1 MFYLVKTMRKFYLIG
16 MLLTFVACSEETEIT
31 PPSKGEEE
39 VKEIVS
45 VLEENDEISDFVEV
59 LKNVNVADLEEDEL
73 TVFAVRN
80 SSAAAS
86 RSTVLDSAS
95 IKRHIAKG
103 RYGKVDLTDGKVL
116 ESISGESLYVTRAGE
131 DIYINGVVIE
141 GEAIQAGNSYVYVVP
156 EVMEQQSEPVNV
168 YVTTINVY
176 AINQGNSAK
185 SPLKDVTVVVNKAK
199 KDSLGIIYTKGDSLG
214 VWKTDEQGQVVV
226 KHTEKLIAF
235 NVYKADYS
243 DKYDNYLL
251 GGIDNTGKF
260 MYVDLNGDGKFT
272 KEDKVDFALPYYVD
286 YENNTKASTKTVY
299 MTTDIAEPE
308 VPEELPDADSVRV
321 AWKDVLTD
329 YMRYNVEAESKLVQG
344 YANFD
349 YSQVGSLSDSL
360 WSKAYNL
367 VNKGNQFVD
376 VLSNSTEEQYFE
388 LKQNILMDLSLV
400 YTQLYGYYG
409 QMVDRG
415 SVIPEDQLIEQM
427 ESLSMYINGN
437 RRYALSVMLA
447 KVHLLRQD
455 WQGAAYSC
463 EEVIASGV
471 YSLEPQLDH
480 TMVSS
485 SESKEVIASGVY
497 SLEPQLDHTMVSS
510 SESKEVIYGDFYAD
524 GKYIHPLLYK
534 EVLIMAAY
542 ANFKMGTI
550 NKALQFVNE
559 LLASYGYAPVS
570 IDEVEG
576 TLQEFV
582 AKLYGTGQSY
592 PYARILSMKFGVN
605 GFETPKNWFLPV
617 PESALLS
624 CPNLRQNPGY

>member
-1 MFYLVKTMRKFYLIG
+1 MRKFYFYLIG
-16 MLLTFVACSEETEIT
+16 MLLTFAACSEETEIT
-31 PPSKGEEE
+31 LPSKGEEE

-45 VLEENDEISDFVEV
+45 ALEENDEISDFVEV
-59 LKNVNVADLEEDEL
+59 LKTVNVADLEEDEL

-80 SSAAAS
+80 SSAAMS
-86 RSTVLDSAS
+86 RSAALDSTS
-95 IKRHIAKG
+95 VKRHTAKG

-116 ESISGESLYVTRAGE
+116 ESISGESLYVTRTGE

-176 AINQGNSAK
+176 AINQGNSSE
-185 SPLKDVTVVVNKAK
+185 SPLKDVAVVVNKVG
-199 KDSLGIIYTKGDSLG
+199 KDSLGIYTKGDSLG
-214 VWKTDEQGQVVV
+214 VWKTDEQGQVVI
-226 KHTEKLIAF
+226 KHTENQIVF

-251 GGIDNTGKF
+251 AGVDNAGKF
-260 MYVDLNGDGKFT
+260 MYVDLNADGMHT
-272 KEDKVDFALPYYVD
+272 KEDKVDFELPYYVGYVD
-286 YENNTKASTKTVY
+286 DVKSSTKTVY

-376 VLSNSTEEQYFE
+376 MLSNSTEEQYFE

-415 SVIPEDQLIEQM
+415 SVIPEDQLIKQM
-427 ESLSMYINGN
+427 ESLSMYVNGN

-447 KVHLLRQD
+447 KVHLLRQG

-471 YSLEPQLDH
+471 YRLEPQLDH
-480 TMVSS
+480 TMV
-485 SESKEVIASGVY
+485 
-497 SLEPQLDHTMVSS
+497 PS

-559 LLASYGYAPVS
+559 LLASYGMAHTDVMLIENRI
-570 IDEVEG
+570 ID
-576 TLQEFV
+576 LSSN
-582 AKLYGTGQSY
+582 LYGTGQLY
-592 PYARILSMKFGVN
+592 PYARLFSMKFRAD

-624 CPNLRQNPGY
+624 CPNLQQNPGY

>member
-1 MFYLVKTMRKFYLIG
+1 MFYLVKTMRKFYFYLIG

-95 IKRHIAKG
+95 IKRHIAEG

-485 SESKEVIASGVY
+485 SESKEVI
-497 SLEPQLDHTMVSS
+497 
-510 SESKEVIYGDFYAD
+510 YGDFYAD

>member
-1 MFYLVKTMRKFYLIG
+1 MFYLVKTMRKFYFYLIG

-116 ESISGESLYVTRAGE
+116 ESISGENLYVTRTGE

-176 AINQGNSAK
+176 AINQGNSSE
-185 SPLKDVTVVVNKAK
+185 SPLKDVAVVVNKVG
-199 KDSLGIIYTKGDSLG
+199 KDSLGIYTKGDSLG
-214 VWKTDEQGQVVV
+214 VWKTDEQGQVVI
-226 KHTEKLIAF
+226 KHTENQIVF
-235 NVYKADYS
+235 NVYKVDYS

-251 GGIDNTGKF
+251 SGVDNAGKF
-260 MYVDLNGDGKFT
+260 MYVDLNADGMHT
-272 KEDKVDFALPYYVD
+272 KEDKVDFELPYYVG
-286 YENNTKASTKTVY
+286 YEDDIKSSTKTVY

-349 YSQVGSLSDSL
+349 YSQVVSLSDSL
-360 WSKAYNL
+360 WNKAYNL

-376 VLSNSTEEQYFE
+376 MLSNSTEEQYFE
-388 LKQNILMDLSLV
+388 LKQNILVDLSLV

-415 SVIPEDQLIEQM
+415 SVIPEEQLIEQM
-427 ESLSMYINGN
+427 ESLSMYVNGN

-455 WQGAAYSC
+455 WQGAAYYC
-463 EEVIASGV
+463 EEVIASDA
-471 YSLEPQLDH
+471 YRLE
-480 TMVSS
+480 S
-485 SESKEVIASGVY
+485 
-497 SLEPQLDHTMVSS
+497 QLDHTMVSS
-510 SESKEVIYGDFYAD
+510 SESKEVIYGDFYAN

>member
-1 MFYLVKTMRKFYLIG
+1 MFYLVKTMRKFYFYLIG

-176 AINQGNSAK
+176 AINQENSAK

-485 SESKEVIASGVY
+485 SESKEVI
-497 SLEPQLDHTMVSS
+497 
-510 SESKEVIYGDFYAD
+510 YGDFYAD

>member
-485 SESKEVIASGVY
+485 SESKEVI
-497 SLEPQLDHTMVSS
+497 
-510 SESKEVIYGDFYAD
+510 YGDFYAD

-559 LLASYGYAPVS
+559 LLASYGYVPVS

>member
-1 MFYLVKTMRKFYLIG
+1 MRKFYFYLIG
-16 MLLTFVACSEETEIT
+16 MLLTFAACSEETEIT
-31 PPSKGEEE
+31 LPSKGEEE

-45 VLEENDEISDFVEV
+45 ALEENDEISDFVEV
-59 LKNVNVADLEEDEL
+59 LKTVNVADLEEDEL

-80 SSAAAS
+80 SSAARS
-86 RSTVLDSAS
+86 RSAALDSTS
-95 IKRHIAKG
+95 VKRHTAKG

-116 ESISGESLYVTRAGE
+116 ESISGESLYVTRTGE

-176 AINQGNSAK
+176 AINQGNSSE
-185 SPLKDVTVVVNKAK
+185 SPLKDVAVVVNKVG
-199 KDSLGIIYTKGDSLG
+199 KDSLGIYTKGDSLG
-214 VWKTDEQGQVVV
+214 VWKTDEQGQVVI
-226 KHTEKLIAF
+226 KHTENQIVF

-251 GGIDNTGKF
+251 AGVDNAGKF
-260 MYVDLNGDGKFT
+260 MYVDLNADGMHT
-272 KEDKVDFALPYYVD
+272 KEDKVDFELPYYVGYVD
-286 YENNTKASTKTVY
+286 DVKSSTKTVY

-376 VLSNSTEEQYFE
+376 MLSNSTEEQYFE

-415 SVIPEDQLIEQM
+415 SVIPEDQLIKQM
-427 ESLSMYINGN
+427 ESLSMYVNGN

-471 YSLEPQLDH
+471 YRLEPQLDH
-480 TMVSS
+480 TMV
-485 SESKEVIASGVY
+485 
-497 SLEPQLDHTMVSS
+497 PS

-550 NKALQFVNE
+550 NKALQLVNE
-559 LLASYGYAPVS
+559 LLASYGMAHTDVTLIENKI
-570 IDEVEG
+570 ID
-576 TLQEFV
+576 LSSN
-582 AKLYGTGQSY
+582 LYGTGQLY
-592 PYARILSMKFGVN
+592 PYARLFSMKFRAD

-624 CPNLRQNPGY
+624 CPNLLQNPGY

>member
-1 MFYLVKTMRKFYLIG
+1 MFYLVKTMRKFYFYLIG

-116 ESISGESLYVTRAGE
+116 ESISGENLYVTRTGE

-176 AINQGNSAK
+176 AINQGNSSE
-185 SPLKDVTVVVNKAK
+185 SPLKDVAVVVNKVG
-199 KDSLGIIYTKGDSLG
+199 KDSLGIYTKGDSLG

-485 SESKEVIASGVY
+485 SESKEVI
-497 SLEPQLDHTMVSS
+497 
-510 SESKEVIYGDFYAD
+510 YGDFYAD

>member
-349 YSQVGSLSDSL
+349 YSQAGSLSDSL

-463 EEVIASGV
+463 E
-471 YSLEPQLDH
+471 
-480 TMVSS
+480 
-485 SESKEVIASGVY
+485 EVIASGVY

>member
-1 MFYLVKTMRKFYLIG
+1 MFYLVKTMRKFYFYLIG

-116 ESISGESLYVTRAGE
+116 ESISGENLYVTRTGE

-485 SESKEVIASGVY
+485 SESKEVI
-497 SLEPQLDHTMVSS
+497 
-510 SESKEVIYGDFYAD
+510 YGDFYAD

>member
-1 MFYLVKTMRKFYLIG
+1 MRKFYFYLIG

-235 NVYKADYS
+235 NVYIADYS
-243 DKYDNYLL
+243 DKYVNYLL

-455 WQGAAYSC
+455 WQGVAYSC
-463 EEVIASGV
+463 E
-471 YSLEPQLDH
+471 
-480 TMVSS
+480 
-485 SESKEVIASGVY
+485 EVIASGVY

>member
-1 MFYLVKTMRKFYLIG
+1 MRKFYFYLIG
-16 MLLTFVACSEETEIT
+16 MLLTFAACSEETEIT
-31 PPSKGEEE
+31 LPSKGEEE

-45 VLEENDEISDFVEV
+45 ALEENDEISDFVEV
-59 LKNVNVADLEEDEL
+59 LKTVNVADLEEDEL

-80 SSAAAS
+80 SSAAMS
-86 RSTVLDSAS
+86 RSAALDSTS
-95 IKRHIAKG
+95 VKRHIAKG

-116 ESISGESLYVTRAGE
+116 ESISGESLYVTRTGE

-176 AINQGNSAK
+176 AINQGNSSE
-185 SPLKDVTVVVNKAK
+185 SPLKDVAVVVNKVG
-199 KDSLGIIYTKGDSLG
+199 KDSLGIYTKGDSLG
-214 VWKTDEQGQVVV
+214 VWKTDEQGQVVI
-226 KHTEKLIAF
+226 KHTENQIVF

-251 GGIDNTGKF
+251 AGVDNAGKF
-260 MYVDLNGDGKFT
+260 MYVDLNADGMHT
-272 KEDKVDFALPYYVD
+272 KEDKVDFELPYYVGYVD
-286 YENNTKASTKTVY
+286 DVKSSTKTVY

-376 VLSNSTEEQYFE
+376 MLSNSTEEQYFE

-415 SVIPEDQLIEQM
+415 SVIPEDQLIKQM
-427 ESLSMYINGN
+427 ESLSMYVNGN

-471 YSLEPQLDH
+471 YRLEPQLDH
-480 TMVSS
+480 TMV
-485 SESKEVIASGVY
+485 
-497 SLEPQLDHTMVSS
+497 PS

-570 IDEVEG
+570 IDEVES

-624 CPNLRQNPGY
+624 CPNLQQNPGY

>member
-1 MFYLVKTMRKFYLIG
+1 M
-16 MLLTFVACSEETEIT
+16 
-31 PPSKGEEE
+31 
-39 VKEIVS
+39 
-45 VLEENDEISDFVEV
+45 
-59 LKNVNVADLEEDEL
+59 
-73 TVFAVRN
+73 
-80 SSAAAS
+80 
-86 RSTVLDSAS
+86 
-95 IKRHIAKG
+95 
-103 RYGKVDLTDGKVL
+103 DLTDGKVL
-116 ESISGESLYVTRAGE
+116 ESISGESLYVTRTGE

-156 EVMEQQSEPVNV
+156 EVIEQQTEPVNV

-235 NVYKADYS
+235 YVYKADYS

-299 MTTDIAEPE
+299 MTTDIVEPE

-376 VLSNSTEEQYFE
+376 MLSNSTEEQYFE

-415 SVIPEDQLIEQM
+415 SVIPEDQLIKQM
-427 ESLSMYINGN
+427 ESLSMYVNGN

-447 KVHLLRQD
+447 KVHLLKQD

-471 YSLEPQLDH
+471 YR
-480 TMVSS
+480 
-485 SESKEVIASGVY
+485 
-497 SLEPQLDHTMVSS
+497 LEPQLDHTMVSS

-542 ANFKMGTI
+542 ANFKIGMIG
-550 NKALQFVNE
+550 KALQFVNE
-559 LLASYGYAPVS
+559 LLASYGMAHTDVMLIENKI
-570 IDEVEG
+570 ID
-576 TLQEFV
+576 LSSN
-582 AKLYGTGQSY
+582 LYGTGQLY
-592 PYARILSMKFGVN
+592 PYARLFSQKFRAD

-624 CPNLRQNPGY
+624 CPNLQQNPEY

>member
-185 SPLKDVTVVVNKAK
+185 SPLKDVTVVVNKAQ

-485 SESKEVIASGVY
+485 SESKEVI
-497 SLEPQLDHTMVSS
+497 
-510 SESKEVIYGDFYAD
+510 YGDFYAD

>member
-1 MFYLVKTMRKFYLIG
+1 MFYLVKTMRKFYFYLIG

-116 ESISGESLYVTRAGE
+116 ESISGENLYVTRTGE

-176 AINQGNSAK
+176 AINQGNSSE
-185 SPLKDVTVVVNKAK
+185 SPLKDVAVVVNKVG
-199 KDSLGIIYTKGDSLG
+199 KDSLGIYTKGDSLG
-214 VWKTDEQGQVVV
+214 VWKTDEQGQVVI
-226 KHTEKLIAF
+226 KHTENQIVF
-235 NVYKADYS
+235 NVYKVDYS

-251 GGIDNTGKF
+251 AGVDNAGKF
-260 MYVDLNGDGKFT
+260 MYVDLNADGMHT
-272 KEDKVDFALPYYVD
+272 KEDKVDFELPYYVG
-286 YENNTKASTKTVY
+286 YEDDIKSSTKTVY

-349 YSQVGSLSDSL
+349 YSQVVSLSDSL
-360 WSKAYNL
+360 WNKAYNL

-376 VLSNSTEEQYFE
+376 MLSNSTEEQYFE
-388 LKQNILMDLSLV
+388 LKQNILVDLSLV

-415 SVIPEDQLIEQM
+415 SVIPEEQLIEQM
-427 ESLSMYINGN
+427 ESLSMYVNGN

-455 WQGAAYSC
+455 WQGAAYYC
-463 EEVIASGV
+463 EEVIASDA
-471 YSLEPQLDH
+471 YRLE
-480 TMVSS
+480 S
-485 SESKEVIASGVY
+485 
-497 SLEPQLDHTMVSS
+497 QLDHTMVSS
-510 SESKEVIYGDFYAD
+510 SESKEVIYGDFYAN

-550 NKALQFVNE
+550 NKALKFVNE

>member
-1 MFYLVKTMRKFYLIG
+1 MFYLVKTMRKFYFYLIG

-272 KEDKVDFALPYYVD
+272 KENKVDFALPYYVD

-485 SESKEVIASGVY
+485 SESKEVI
-497 SLEPQLDHTMVSS
+497 
-510 SESKEVIYGDFYAD
+510 YGDFYAD

>member
-243 DKYDNYLL
+243 DKYDNYLP

-485 SESKEVIASGVY
+485 SESKEVI
-497 SLEPQLDHTMVSS
+497 
-510 SESKEVIYGDFYAD
+510 YGDFYAD

>member
-116 ESISGESLYVTRAGE
+116 ESISGESLYLTRAGE

-485 SESKEVIASGVY
+485 SESKEVI
-497 SLEPQLDHTMVSS
+497 
-510 SESKEVIYGDFYAD
+510 YGDFYAD

>member
-1 MFYLVKTMRKFYLIG
+1 MFYLVKTMRKFYFYLIG

-308 VPEELPDADSVRV
+308 VPEELSDADSVRV

-485 SESKEVIASGVY
+485 SESKEVI
-497 SLEPQLDHTMVSS
+497 
-510 SESKEVIYGDFYAD
+510 YGDFYAD

>member
-1 MFYLVKTMRKFYLIG
+1 MFYLVKTMRKFYFYLIG

-349 YSQVGSLSDSL
+349 YSQVVSLSDSL
-360 WSKAYNL
+360 WNKAYNL

-376 VLSNSTEEQYFE
+376 MLSNSTEEQYFE
-388 LKQNILMDLSLV
+388 LKQNILVDLSLV

-415 SVIPEDQLIEQM
+415 SVIPEEQLIEQM
-427 ESLSMYINGN
+427 ESLSMYVNGN

-455 WQGAAYSC
+455 WQGAAYYC
-463 EEVIASGV
+463 EEVIASDA
-471 YSLEPQLDH
+471 YRLE
-480 TMVSS
+480 S
-485 SESKEVIASGVY
+485 
-497 SLEPQLDHTMVSS
+497 QLDHTMVSS
-510 SESKEVIYGDFYAD
+510 SESKEVIYGDFYAN

-624 CPNLRQNPGY
+624 CPNLRQNLGY

>member
-1 MFYLVKTMRKFYLIG
+1 MFYLVKTMRKFYFYLIG

-349 YSQVGSLSDSL
+349 YSQVVILSDSL
-360 WSKAYNL
+360 WNKAYNL

-376 VLSNSTEEQYFE
+376 MLSNSTEEQYFE
-388 LKQNILMDLSLV
+388 LKQNILVDLSLV

-415 SVIPEDQLIEQM
+415 SVIPEEQLIEQM
-427 ESLSMYINGN
+427 ESLSMYVNGN

-463 EEVIASGV
+463 E
-471 YSLEPQLDH
+471 
-480 TMVSS
+480 
-485 SESKEVIASGVY
+485 EVIASGVY

-624 CPNLRQNPGY
+624 CPNLRQNLGY

>member
-1 MFYLVKTMRKFYLIG
+1 MFYLVKTMRKFYFYLIG

-455 WQGAAYSC
+455 WQGAAYYC
-463 EEVIASGV
+463 EEVIASDA
-471 YSLEPQLDH
+471 YRLE
-480 TMVSS
+480 S
-485 SESKEVIASGVY
+485 
-497 SLEPQLDHTMVSS
+497 QLDHTMVSS
-510 SESKEVIYGDFYAD
+510 SESKEVIYGDFYAN

>member
-199 KDSLGIIYTKGDSLG
+199 KDSLEIIYTKGDSLG

-485 SESKEVIASGVY
+485 SESKEVI
-497 SLEPQLDHTMVSS
+497 
-510 SESKEVIYGDFYAD
+510 YGDFYAD

-624 CPNLRQNPGY
+624 CPNLRQNPEY

>member
-1 MFYLVKTMRKFYLIG
+1 MFYLVKTMRKFYFYLIG
-16 MLLTFVACSEETEIT
+16 MLLTFAACSEETEIT

-39 VKEIVS
+39 MKEIVAA
-45 VLEENDEISDFVEV
+45 LEENDEISDFVEV
-59 LKNVNVADLEEDEL
+59 LKTVNVADLEEDEL

-80 SSAAAS
+80 SSAAMS
-86 RSTVLDSAS
+86 RSAALDSTS
-95 IKRHIAKG
+95 VKRHIAKG

-116 ESISGESLYVTRAGE
+116 ESISGESLYVTRTGE

-176 AINQGNSAK
+176 AINQGNSSE
-185 SPLKDVTVVVNKAK
+185 SPLKDVAVVVNKVG
-199 KDSLGIIYTKGDSLG
+199 KDSLGIYTKGDSLG
-214 VWKTDEQGQVVV
+214 VWKTDEQGQVVI
-226 KHTEKLIAF
+226 KHTENQIVF

-251 GGIDNTGKF
+251 AGVDNAGKF
-260 MYVDLNGDGKFT
+260 MYVDLNADGMHT
-272 KEDKVDFALPYYVD
+272 KEDKVDFELPYYVG
-286 YENNTKASTKTVY
+286 YEDDVKSSTKTVY

-471 YSLEPQLDH
+471 YR
-480 TMVSS
+480 
-485 SESKEVIASGVY
+485 
-497 SLEPQLDHTMVSS
+497 LEPQLDHTMVSS

-550 NKALQFVNE
+550 NKALQLVNE

-570 IDEVEG
+570 IGEVEG

-624 CPNLRQNPGY
+624 CPNLQQNPGY

>member
-1 MFYLVKTMRKFYLIG
+1 MFYLVKTMRKFYFYLIG
-16 MLLTFVACSEETEIT
+16 MLLTFAACSEETEIT
-31 PPSKGEEE
+31 LPSKGEEE

-45 VLEENDEISDFVEV
+45 ALEENDEISDFVEV
-59 LKNVNVADLEEDEL
+59 LKTVNVADLEEDEL

-80 SSAAAS
+80 SSAARS
-86 RSTVLDSAS
+86 RSAALDSTS
-95 IKRHIAKG
+95 VKRHTAKG

-116 ESISGESLYVTRAGE
+116 ESISGESLYVTRTGE

-176 AINQGNSAK
+176 AINQGNSSE
-185 SPLKDVTVVVNKAK
+185 SPLKDVAVVVNKVG
-199 KDSLGIIYTKGDSLG
+199 KDSLGIYTKGDSLG
-214 VWKTDEQGQVVV
+214 VWKTDEQGQVVI
-226 KHTEKLIAF
+226 KHTENQIVF

-251 GGIDNTGKF
+251 AGVDNAGKF
-260 MYVDLNGDGKFT
+260 MYVDLNADGMHT
-272 KEDKVDFALPYYVD
+272 KEDKVDFELPYYVGYVD
-286 YENNTKASTKTVY
+286 DVKSSTKTVY

-376 VLSNSTEEQYFE
+376 MLSNSTEEQYFE

-415 SVIPEDQLIEQM
+415 SVIPEDQLIKQM
-427 ESLSMYINGN
+427 ESLSMYVNGN

-471 YSLEPQLDH
+471 YRLEPQLDH
-480 TMVSS
+480 TMV
-485 SESKEVIASGVY
+485 
-497 SLEPQLDHTMVSS
+497 PS

-550 NKALQFVNE
+550 NKALQLVNE
-559 LLASYGYAPVS
+559 LLASYGMAHTDVTLIENKI
-570 IDEVEG
+570 ID
-576 TLQEFV
+576 LSSN
-582 AKLYGTGQSY
+582 LYGTGQLY
-592 PYARILSMKFGVN
+592 PYARLFSMKFRAD

-624 CPNLRQNPGY
+624 CPNLQQNPGY

>member
-1 MFYLVKTMRKFYLIG
+1 MFYLVKTMRKFYFYLIG

-176 AINQGNSAK
+176 AINQVNSAK

-485 SESKEVIASGVY
+485 SESKEVI
-497 SLEPQLDHTMVSS
+497 
-510 SESKEVIYGDFYAD
+510 YGDFYAD

>member
-1 MFYLVKTMRKFYLIG
+1 MFYLVKTMRKFYFYLIG

-485 SESKEVIASGVY
+485 SESKEVI
-497 SLEPQLDHTMVSS
+497 
-510 SESKEVIYGDFYAD
+510 YGDFYAD

-542 ANFKMGTI
+542 ANFKMATI

>member
-415 SVIPEDQLIEQM
+415 SVISEDQLIEQM

-463 EEVIASGV
+463 E
-471 YSLEPQLDH
+471 
-480 TMVSS
+480 
-485 SESKEVIASGVY
+485 EVIASGVY

>member
-1 MFYLVKTMRKFYLIG
+1 MFYLVKTMRKFYFYLIG

-415 SVIPEDQLIEQM
+415 SVIPEEQLIEQM

-485 SESKEVIASGVY
+485 SESKEVI
-497 SLEPQLDHTMVSS
+497 
-510 SESKEVIYGDFYAD
+510 YGDFYAD

-550 NKALQFVNE
+550 NKTLQFVNE

>member
-308 VPEELPDADSVRV
+308 VTEELPDADSVRV

-415 SVIPEDQLIEQM
+415 YVIPEDQLIEQM

-463 EEVIASGV
+463 E
-471 YSLEPQLDH
+471 
-480 TMVSS
+480 
-485 SESKEVIASGVY
+485 EVIASGVY

-617 PESALLS
+617 PESALLF
-624 CPNLRQNPGY
+624 CPSLRQNPGY

>member
-1 MFYLVKTMRKFYLIG
+1 MFYLVKTMRKFYFYLIG

-349 YSQVGSLSDSL
+349 NSQVGSLSDSL

-463 EEVIASGV
+463 E
-471 YSLEPQLDH
+471 
-480 TMVSS
+480 
-485 SESKEVIASGVY
+485 EVIASGVY

>member
-1 MFYLVKTMRKFYLIG
+1 MRKFYFYLIG

-286 YENNTKASTKTVY
+286 YENNTKASIKTVY

-485 SESKEVIASGVY
+485 SESKEVI
-497 SLEPQLDHTMVSS
+497 
-510 SESKEVIYGDFYAD
+510 YGDFYAD

>member
-141 GEAIQAGNSYVYVVP
+141 GEAIQAGNSYVCVVP

-485 SESKEVIASGVY
+485 SESKEVI
-497 SLEPQLDHTMVSS
+497 
-510 SESKEVIYGDFYAD
+510 YGDFYAD

>member
-1 MFYLVKTMRKFYLIG
+1 MFYLVKTMRKFYFYLIG

-95 IKRHIAKG
+95 INRHIAKG

-485 SESKEVIASGVY
+485 SESKEVI
-497 SLEPQLDHTMVSS
+497 
-510 SESKEVIYGDFYAD
+510 YGDFYAD

>member
-1 MFYLVKTMRKFYLIG
+1 MRKFYLIG

-260 MYVDLNGDGKFT
+260 MYVDLNGDGKFA

-480 TMVSS
+480 TMV
-485 SESKEVIASGVY
+485 
-497 SLEPQLDHTMVSS
+497 PS

>member
-485 SESKEVIASGVY
+485 SESKEVI
-497 SLEPQLDHTMVSS
+497 
-510 SESKEVIYGDFYAD
+510 YGDFYAD

-582 AKLYGTGQSY
+582 AKLYGTGQSC

>member
-1 MFYLVKTMRKFYLIG
+1 MRKFYFYLIG
-16 MLLTFVACSEETEIT
+16 MLLTFAACSEETEIT
-31 PPSKGEEE
+31 LPSKGEEE

-45 VLEENDEISDFVEV
+45 ALEENDEISDFVEV
-59 LKNVNVADLEEDEL
+59 LKTVNVADLEEDEL

-80 SSAAAS
+80 SSAARS
-86 RSTVLDSAS
+86 RSAALDSTS
-95 IKRHIAKG
+95 VKRHTAKG

-116 ESISGESLYVTRAGE
+116 ESISGESLYVTRTGE

-176 AINQGNSAK
+176 AINQGNSSE
-185 SPLKDVTVVVNKAK
+185 SPLKDVAVVVNKVG
-199 KDSLGIIYTKGDSLG
+199 KDSLGIYTKGDSLG
-214 VWKTDEQGQVVV
+214 VWKTDEQGQVVI
-226 KHTEKLIAF
+226 KHTENQIVF

-251 GGIDNTGKF
+251 AGVDNAGKF
-260 MYVDLNGDGKFT
+260 MYVDLNADGMHT
-272 KEDKVDFALPYYVD
+272 KEDKVDFELPYYVGYVD
-286 YENNTKASTKTVY
+286 DVKSSTKTVY

-485 SESKEVIASGVY
+485 SESKEVI
-497 SLEPQLDHTMVSS
+497 
-510 SESKEVIYGDFYAD
+510 YGDFYAD

-550 NKALQFVNE
+550 NKALQLVNE
-559 LLASYGYAPVS
+559 LLASYGMAHTDVTLIENKI
-570 IDEVEG
+570 ID
-576 TLQEFV
+576 LSSN
-582 AKLYGTGQSY
+582 LYGTGQLY
-592 PYARILSMKFGVN
+592 PYARLFSMKFRAD

-624 CPNLRQNPGY
+624 CPNLQQNPGY

>member
-485 SESKEVIASGVY
+485 SESKEVI
-497 SLEPQLDHTMVSS
+497 
-510 SESKEVIYGDFYAD
+510 YGDFYAD

>member
-1 MFYLVKTMRKFYLIG
+1 MRKFYFYLIG

-485 SESKEVIASGVY
+485 SESKEVI
-497 SLEPQLDHTMVSS
+497 
-510 SESKEVIYGDFYAD
+510 YGDFYAD

-570 IDEVEG
+570 LDEVEG

>member
-1 MFYLVKTMRKFYLIG
+1 MFYLVKTMRKFYFYLIG

-376 VLSNSTEEQYFE
+376 MLSNSTEEQYFE

-415 SVIPEDQLIEQM
+415 SVIPEDQLIKQM
-427 ESLSMYINGN
+427 ESLSMYVNGN

-463 EEVIASGV
+463 E
-471 YSLEPQLDH
+471 
-480 TMVSS
+480 
-485 SESKEVIASGVY
+485 EVIASGVY

-550 NKALQFVNE
+550 NKALQLVNE
-559 LLASYGYAPVS
+559 LLASYGMAHTDVTLIENKI
-570 IDEVEG
+570 ID
-576 TLQEFV
+576 LSSN
-582 AKLYGTGQSY
+582 LYGTGQLY
-592 PYARILSMKFGVN
+592 PYARLFSMKFRAD

-624 CPNLRQNPGY
+624 CPNLQQNPGY